1 VAIAADHN
9 AYDEAMPNVTEST
22 QRAPSRRPSVR
33 VRRLRL
39 RVVGGPHANTEM
51 VSTSE
56 RLVIGTHRS
65 ADFHLVDKTMSRF
78 HCEVVIEEGRAIVR
92 DLSSLNGTI
101 VDGLGVIGAY
111 LGDRAILTLG
121 STQILFELGK
131 DDDDIEIEL
140 HDSDRFGLLVGASR
154 PMRAAMALC
163 ARAAAS
169 DLPVLLHGETGTGKG
184 TAAESIHREGPRRDG
199 PFVVVD
205 CASGLGPQLERELFG
220 GEGRPGAF
228 EMASGGTLVLDE
240 VGELPLELQPALL
253 RAIENRQSARTRL
266 VTTTTHNLR
275 QEVNARNFR
284 SDLYYRLAVL
294 EIALPPLR
302 GRPEDLPLLVETML
316 RAHGDELG
324 EGAARLREP
333 KSIAELQRHAWP
345 GNVRELANYVE
356 RCLAFDGPPPIDGA
370 AGGTAGGV
378 AGGTAG
384 GTMGG
389 AMRIDAT
396 RPLRVERDRWL
407 RRFEREYLEQL
418 LAAHGGN
425 VSAAARG
432 AGVDRIHLYRLL
444 WRAGLREVG
453 APAGGAKGR

>member
-1 VAIAADHN
+1 MASDHN
-9 AYDEAMPNVTEST
+9 AYDAAMPNVTQST
-22 QRAPSRRPSVR
+22 QRAPGRRSGR
-33 VRRLRL
+33 VRRFRL

-51 VSTSE
+51 VSTGE

-78 HCEVVIEEGRAIVR
+78 HCEIVIEEGRAIIR
-92 DLSSLNGTI
+92 DLGSLNGTI

-111 LGDRAILTLG
+111 LGERAILTLG
-121 STQILFELGK
+121 STQVLFELGK

-140 HDSDRFGLLVGASR
+140 HDGERFGLLVGTSR
-154 PMRAAMALC
+154 PMRAAMTLL

-169 DLPVLLHGETGTGKG
+169 DLAVLLHGETGTGKG
-184 TAAESIHREGPRRDG
+184 SAAESIHREGPRRDG
-199 PFVVVD
+199 PFIVVD
-205 CASGLGPQLERELFG
+205 CASALGPQLERELFG
-220 GEGRPGAF
+220 EPEGPGAF
-228 EMASGGTLVLDE
+228 EAASGGTLVLDE
-240 VGELPLELQPALL
+240 IGELPLELQPTLL
-253 RAIENRQSARTRL
+253 RALENRQGARTRL
-266 VTTTTHNLR
+266 IATTTHNLR

-302 GRPEDLPLLVETML
+302 QRAEDLPLLVDALL
-316 RAHGDELG
+316 RAHGDDVG

-333 KSIAELQRHAWP
+333 ASIAELQRHAWP

-356 RCLAFDGPPPIDGA
+356 RCLAFEEPPPLEAPPGSPQSGA
-370 AGGTAGGV
+370 PRVDAG
-378 AGGTAG
+378 
-384 GTMGG
+384 
-389 AMRIDAT
+389 

-425 VSAAARG
+425 VSAAARA

-444 WRAGLREVG
+444 WRAGLREIG
-453 APAGGAKGR
+453 APAAVKPR